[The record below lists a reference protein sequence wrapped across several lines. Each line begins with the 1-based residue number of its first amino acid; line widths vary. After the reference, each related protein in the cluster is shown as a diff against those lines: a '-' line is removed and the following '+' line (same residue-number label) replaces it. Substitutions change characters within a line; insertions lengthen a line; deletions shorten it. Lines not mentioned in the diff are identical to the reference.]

1 MGGTSA
7 FVDVDKDRILLFH
20 FFQKFSKKLKKI
32 RIFEKKKRKKFWK
45 KTFISIPEVGK
56 DLFVSCEGTRMEAK
70 ITKDYINKNTQW
82 LGNGDYI
89 TMGVMDMSS
98 DWTDCRGTRD
108 AVMGIR

>member
-1 MGGTSA
+1 
-7 FVDVDKDRILLFH
+7 
-20 FFQKFSKKLKKI
+20 
-32 RIFEKKKRKKFWK
+32 
-45 KTFISIPEVGK
+45 
-56 DLFVSCEGTRMEAK
+56 MEAK

-108 AVMGIR
+108 AVMGIRSFRADLTNQNPVLRF